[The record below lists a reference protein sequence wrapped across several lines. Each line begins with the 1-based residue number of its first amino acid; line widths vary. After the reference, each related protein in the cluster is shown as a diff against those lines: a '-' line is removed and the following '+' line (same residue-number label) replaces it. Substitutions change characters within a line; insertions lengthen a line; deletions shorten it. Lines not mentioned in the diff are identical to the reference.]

1 MGFENV
7 ALTKWNPKNENETHA
22 SSIGLNIIKTKAC
35 KLHGL

>member
-1 MGFENV
+1 M
-7 ALTKWNPKNENETHA
+7 NPKNENETHA